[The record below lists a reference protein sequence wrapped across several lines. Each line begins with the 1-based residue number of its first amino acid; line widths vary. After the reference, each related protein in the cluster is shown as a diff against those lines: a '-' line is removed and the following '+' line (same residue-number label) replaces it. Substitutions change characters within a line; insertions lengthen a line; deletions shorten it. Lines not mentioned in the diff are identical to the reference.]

1 MNTLWLPVRPDP
13 DKPEAD
19 EHGAVDYRV
28 EDGEGG
34 VQVTGCVP
42 RDDKPG
48 DCLPLFEA
56 REEIKVIGSNAWVS
70 QDYLAMRATSEARD
84 IDQNGYPACTN
95 AAAGCATESLCK
107 LDHKPVPKIDWLQT
121 WKDITGGRGGT
132 SLFDNIDYG
141 MTKGYPQEGSGS
153 RVVIAEAWDCS
164 SVEGLATGL
173 LLGCMAI
180 FGHDSHCECAKS
192 LVFQNRKWYLDTRN
206 SWGRD
211 WGDNGWHLFPL
222 DAVEISRYG
231 AILFREVHILP
242 KDFTDIKAAV

>member
-1 MNTLWLPVRPDP
+1 MSALWLPVKPDP
-13 DKPEAD
+13 EVD
-19 EHGAVDYRV
+19 EFGAADYRV

-48 DCLPLFEA
+48 DRLPLFET
-56 REEIKVIGSNAWVS
+56 REKVRVLGKNSWTS
-70 QDYLAMRATSEARD
+70 QDFELMRRISEARD
-84 IDQNGYPACTN
+84 IYQNGYPACTN
-95 AAAGCATESLCK
+95 AASACAVESLCK
-107 LDHKPVPKIDWLQT
+107 LDGKPTPKVDWLQT

-141 MTKGYPQEGSGS
+141 MTKGYPLEDGGG
-153 RVVIAEAWDCS
+153 RVIVAEAWDCS

-173 LLGCMAI
+173 LLSCMAI
-180 FGHDSHCECAKS
+180 FGHDRHCECAKS
-192 LVFQNRKWYLDTRN
+192 LVFKDRKWFLDTRN

-222 DAVEISRYG
+222 DAVEIERYG
-231 AILFREVHILP
+231 AVLFREVRVLP
-242 KDFTDIKAAV
+242 EDFSDVKAAV